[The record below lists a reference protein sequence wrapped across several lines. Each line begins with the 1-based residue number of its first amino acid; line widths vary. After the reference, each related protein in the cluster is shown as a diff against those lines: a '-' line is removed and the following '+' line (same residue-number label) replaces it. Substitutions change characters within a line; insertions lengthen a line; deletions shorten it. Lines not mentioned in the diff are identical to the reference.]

1 MTPPVWKSF
10 LGSGSFDSMGGVLW
24 TLIGASLN
32 FLIQLIGDLMTRRS
46 SYVAATMVFAS
57 VEDAGVRCA
66 RN

>member
-1 MTPPVWKSF
+1 
-10 LGSGSFDSMGGVLW
+10 MGGVLW

-32 FLIQLIGDLMTRRS
+32 YLIQLIGDLMTRRS

-66 RN
+66 GN